1 MGGGGED
8 LNTTYTF
15 ASVKEEVVHDFPRR
29 R

>member
-15 ASVKEEVVHDFPRR
+15 ASVKEEVVDDFPRR